1 MITNP
6 SKVYRELQETY
17 LRYLDT
23 AFSMRST
30 ELMDERRRLLTEPGV
45 LFTDLLLEPVLP
57 YDATEDLEDVLRST
71 NVDPLVGRLVADALL
86 GQYQADGEALRLR
99 LHQAQALQ
107 HSLLSGTAEG
117 RNVVVTSGTGSGKT
131 EAFLFPMLCRILEE
145 AVQSPSDG
153 PVEEWWATPE
163 QWTSS
168 RQFGQRSAA
177 MRCMVLYPTNAL
189 VEDQITRLRR
199 SVRHLAEVPGGRQI
213 FFGRYTGATLGGGD
227 LPTRHKNRRRV
238 AEVAREIARI
248 VAEYD
253 DLRDTSGLDL
263 TQFVDPRQGEMV
275 CRWDMVTHPPD
286 ILVTNYSM
294 LNVMLMRDVE
304 QQLFETTRHWLSESE
319 DHVFSLAVDEL
330 HLYRGT
336 QGSEVAMI
344 LRNLLDRLELS
355 PDSPQLRCIA
365 TSASLTDDASGLD
378 FLEQFFGVDRASFF
392 VTAGQPRQLNAELP
406 LSAERVL
413 ELASTGA
420 ADGYATM
427 RSELNLAETVALA
440 CRSADGQTRATS
452 VTQLAARLF
461 GSTTWPADAFGSV
474 MESLGHATPGPGTI
488 PLRAHMFSRPLRGIW
503 ACSNPACDQVERG
516 DVLGIGRLFRI
527 PTTTCDCGGRILE
540 LLRCVECG
548 DISLG
553 GWVVAEFQGTIL
565 LSAIPDS
572 DGEGPV
578 SEFRKKHQEYRWY
591 RPGVGSS
598 ARKWGATAPDGGRV
612 EMGFV
617 RTGYEPLMGALLPG
631 SSDGLALATSPTA
644 NERPTPGLPHYC
656 PACDMNVGR
665 PEARHFFRGEVGTPI
680 RAQSAGLAQ
689 STQVYL
695 TQLHR
700 SMGETVQDSRTIVF
714 TDSRDDAART
724 AAGAELNHFRNLV
737 RQMLRRILTEQVDPV
752 TIVRRGVAD
761 SSVLAEHEQ
770 AVYDEVI
777 NATLMRALLMEQM
790 GNPSA
795 EDLSVISTFET
806 EQAASRG
813 SSDWAT
819 VINLLSQQL
828 LALGVNP
835 AGPDSSFRFVEGG
848 DFQPWYTAWEP
859 PAPGDWIQIPPVLA
873 SQERDR
879 QRANLALRVADAVF
893 DAVGR
898 DLESTGLAYLD
909 PILPP
914 LEGWPLSDEQAA
926 EVLRSVV
933 RILGLKKRYYG
944 TWGQDAVTMPGAVG
958 TYLNRVA
965 EGRCSA
971 DVLVDAVTRA
981 VLDGGIAPGWKLD
994 TRPTAVQFRLV
1005 TLEDPR
1011 RWECR
1016 NCRNTHLHPSAGV
1029 CASPGCNSVDLLQ
1042 TDTGDD
1048 GMTLDYYA
1056 WLAEQEP
1063 RRLTVREL
1071 TGQTRPLELQRK
1083 RQRLFREAFLPAPRE
1098 NRSCDG
1104 IDVLSVTTTMEVG
1117 VDIGS
1122 LNSVMMANVPP
1133 QRFNYQQ
1140 RVGRA
1145 GRMGQPFSYALTM
1158 ARNRSHDD
1166 YYFKNA
1172 DEITGAPPPQ
1182 PFLDTRRDRILKRV
1196 ASAELLRRAFEGH
1209 PNPPSRSPESIH
1221 GIFGRTED
1229 WGDRR
1234 AHVLSYLER
1243 SADVEALVR
1252 RYGEF
1257 TGMTTEELDEIVQW
1271 QRTKLVVEIDR
1282 AVESPLY
1289 RQGELSELLANAGA
1303 LPMFGFPTRVRD
1315 LWGGTG
1321 RSRAELEQKSISQR
1335 PLDYAISG
1343 FVPGAEVVR
1352 EGEVHTCVGFAAYEF
1367 RGGQV
1372 ITRDPLGSSI
1382 PLQVCV
1388 GCGATTISDG
1398 EEGPCSACGEVQADI
1413 PVHQPLGFRTRY
1425 ISRDYDDL
1433 AESPTGA
1440 GFPQLAMDVTDE
1452 GARIGPLVVHASTDP
1467 ASVVTVNDNRGNLF
1481 ALRRLADR
1489 SVVCD
1494 DDELYE
1500 IPPNFRTDGSRELPS
1515 AAIGEVR
1522 PTDVVVLTLDGVALE
1537 GGVIPASKYVLA
1549 AGRSALWS
1557 FAEVVR
1563 RGAQIA
1569 LDLQPDELQVG
1580 LQPVRLGDFETR
1592 RIFLADRLENGAGYA
1607 PELARPENIH
1617 RILDGIVNELSVDYE
1632 SESHAVC
1639 SESCPDC
1646 LRSWDNR
1653 RLHGM
1658 LDWRLAL
1665 DVAEL
1670 AIGRELPLHRWLPR
1684 APRLADTF
1692 IRAYGQALGMFVKEV
1707 DGLTVLCRLDRKAAA
1722 VVGHPLWLPNK
1733 AYWNDRQ
1740 HSADR
1745 AVREGME
1752 AQAVEFTDPYML
1764 ERKHFMV
1771 FGALSAAL

>member
-1 MITNP
+1 
-6 SKVYRELQETY
+6 
-17 LRYLDT
+17 
-23 AFSMRST
+23 
-30 ELMDERRRLLTEPGV
+30 
-45 LFTDLLLEPVLP
+45 
-57 YDATEDLEDVLRST
+57 
-71 NVDPLVGRLVADALL
+71 
-86 GQYQADGEALRLR
+86 
-99 LHQAQALQ
+99 
-107 HSLLSGTAEG
+107 
-117 RNVVVTSGTGSGKT
+117 
-131 EAFLFPMLCRILEE
+131 
-145 AVQSPSDG
+145 
-153 PVEEWWATPE
+153 
-163 QWTSS
+163 
-168 RQFGQRSAA
+168 
-177 MRCMVLYPTNAL
+177 
-189 VEDQITRLRR
+189 
-199 SVRHLAEVPGGRQI
+199 
-213 FFGRYTGATLGGGD
+213 
-227 LPTRHKNRRRV
+227 
-238 AEVAREIARI
+238 
-248 VAEYD
+248 
-253 DLRDTSGLDL
+253 
-263 TQFVDPRQGEMV
+263 
-275 CRWDMVTHPPD
+275 
-286 ILVTNYSM
+286 
-294 LNVMLMRDVE
+294 
-304 QQLFETTRHWLSESE
+304 
-319 DHVFSLAVDEL
+319 
-330 HLYRGT
+330 
-336 QGSEVAMI
+336 
-344 LRNLLDRLELS
+344 
-355 PDSPQLRCIA
+355 
-365 TSASLTDDASGLD
+365 
-378 FLEQFFGVDRASFF
+378 
-392 VTAGQPRQLNAELP
+392 
-406 LSAERVL
+406 
-413 ELASTGA
+413 
-420 ADGYATM
+420 
-427 RSELNLAETVALA
+427 
-440 CRSADGQTRATS
+440 
-452 VTQLAARLF
+452 
-461 GSTTWPADAFGSV
+461 
-474 MESLGHATPGPGTI
+474 
-488 PLRAHMFSRPLRGIW
+488 
-503 ACSNPACDQVERG
+503 
-516 DVLGIGRLFRI
+516 
-527 PTTTCDCGGRILE
+527 
-540 LLRCVECG
+540 
-548 DISLG
+548 
-553 GWVVAEFQGTIL
+553 
-565 LSAIPDS
+565 
-572 DGEGPV
+572 
-578 SEFRKKHQEYRWY
+578 
-591 RPGVGSS
+591 
-598 ARKWGATAPDGGRV
+598 
-612 EMGFV
+612 
-617 RTGYEPLMGALLPG
+617 
-631 SSDGLALATSPTA
+631 
-644 NERPTPGLPHYC
+644 
-656 PACDMNVGR
+656 MNVGR

-752 TIVRRGVAD
+752 AIARRGVAD
-761 SSVLAEHEQ
+761 SSALTEHER

-795 EDLSVISTFET
+795 ADLAVISAFEA
-806 EQAASRG
+806 EQAATSG

-819 VINLLSQQL
+819 VINLLSQRL
-828 LALGVNP
+828 LVLGVNP
-835 AGPDSSFRFVEGG
+835 AGPDASFRFVEGS

-859 PAPGDWIQIPPVLA
+859 STPGDWIQIPSVLA
-873 SQERDR
+873 NQERDR
-879 QRANLALRVADAVF
+879 QRTNLAVRVADAVF

-898 DLESTGLAYLD
+898 DLESTGLAYLE
-909 PILPP
+909 PSQPA
-914 LEGWPLSDEQAA
+914 LEGWPISEEQAA

-933 RILGLKKRYYG
+933 RILGLKRRYYG
-944 TWGQDAVTMPGAVG
+944 TWGQEAVAMPGAVRD
-958 TYLNRVA
+958 YLNRVA
-965 EGRCSA
+965 EGQCSA
-971 DVLVDAVTRA
+971 DALVDAVTRA

-994 TRPTAVQFRLV
+994 TRPTAVQFRL
-1005 TLEDPR
+1005 TTPTDPQ

-1016 NCRNTHLHPSAGV
+1016 NCRNIHLHPSAGV
-1029 CASPGCNSVDLLQ
+1029 CASPGCHSVDLVQ
-1042 TDTGDD
+1042 VTDDES
-1048 GMTLDYYA
+1048 MALDYYA

-1063 RRLTVREL
+1063 RRLRVREL

-1083 RQRLFREAFLPAPRE
+1083 RQRLFREAFLPPPRE
-1098 NRSCDG
+1098 NPSCDG
-1104 IDVLSVTTTMEVG
+1104 VDVLSVTTTMEVG

-1166 YYFKNA
+1166 YYFKHA

-1221 GIFGRTED
+1221 GIFGRTDD

-1234 AHVLSYLER
+1234 AHVSNYLQR
-1243 SADVEALVR
+1243 SADVETLVH
-1252 RYGEF
+1252 RYGQF
-1257 TGMTTEELDEIVQW
+1257 TGMTTEELDAIVQW
-1271 QRTKLVVEIDR
+1271 QRTELVAEIDR

-1289 RQGELSELLANAGA
+1289 RQAELSELLANAGA

-1321 RSRAELEQKSISQR
+1321 QSRDELERKSISQR

-1343 FVPGAEVVR
+1343 FRPRCRGRTRRRGAHVR
-1352 EGEVHTCVGFAAYEF
+1352 GVRRVRIPSGN
-1367 RGGQV
+1367 RV

-1382 PLQVCV
+1382 PLQMCLN
-1388 GCGATTISDG
+1388 CGATTIDDG
-1398 EEGPCSACGEVQADI
+1398 EGGPCSACGEERASTFQFTSHLDSGRGTSQGTTTTSPSPRLALASRSS
-1413 PVHQPLGFRTRY
+1413 PWRSTTREHG
-1425 ISRDYDDL
+1425 SD
-1433 AESPTGA
+1433 
-1440 GFPQLAMDVTDE
+1440 
-1452 GARIGPLVVHASTDP
+1452 PLVVHSSTEP

-1500 IPPNFRTDGSRELPS
+1500 IPPNFRTDGSRELPR

-1537 GGVIPASKYVLA
+1537 GGVIPAAKYVLA

-1563 RGAQIA
+1563 RGAQVA

-1580 LQPVRLGDFETR
+1580 LQPVRLGEFETR

-1617 RILDGIVNELSVDYE
+1617 RILDGIVNELAADYE

-1665 DVAEL
+1665 DVADL
-1670 AIGRELPLHRWLPR
+1670 AVGRELPMHRWLPR

-1692 IRAYGQALGMFVKEV
+1692 VRAYGQALGMFVEEV
-1707 DGLTVLCRLDRKAAA
+1707 DGLTVLSRLDRKAAT

-1740 HSADR
+1740 HAAER
-1745 AVREGME
+1745 AVREGLE
-1752 AQAVEFTDPYML
+1752 VQAVEFTDPYML

-1771 FGALSAAL
+1771 FGALSAVG